1 MIRRM
6 AAPAMVLAVPW
17 PPELAGIA
25 SAKGTTPPDSR
36 ARPRSP
42 SGRRWRPWRPTAST
56 PHTGRSRWP
65 PPSLTPALVETRAAG
80 GIDPAI
86 KDFAARHVPTIQ
98 GHLEPAR
105 DLLAKA
111 REQAIAG

>member
-1 MIRRM
+1 M
-6 AAPAMVLAVPW
+6 PW

-25 SAKGTTPPDSR
+25 SAKGTTPPDEPGPAAVAVRQALEAPAADGFDTAYR
-36 ARPRSP
+36 AQQV
-42 SGRRWRPWRPTAST
+42 AA
-56 PHTGRSRWP
+56 
-65 PPSLTPALVETRAAG
+65 PSLTPALVETRAAG